1 MANDGFLNLMKIIDG
16 KCKSASHQQ
25 KKDSVNYLEITRII
39 MLCDKTYC
47 HPIHKILRYDFKK
60 EMRKWY
66 KLYDSIIKYTIDH
79 MLNYPLCGF
88 HTEAHI
94 RDAIIFKNR
103 ENVLNDAIKNDDW
116 FNQNNTDL
124 SKYFYNI
131 HETIE
136 ECVVDLDVRYMIL
149 SMIYKEFVDSLF
161 PFKKLQDEMY
171 ADDLFCLAA
180 NIWKLKS
187 FLKLLG
193 GRIENIYY
201 ANIGG

>member
-16 KCKSASHQQ
+16 GTKSASPIN
-25 KKDSVNYLEITRII
+25 KKDSVNYLGITRII
-39 MLCDKTYC
+39 MMCDKKYH

-66 KLYDSIIKYTIDH
+66 KIYDSIVKYTIDH
-79 MLNYPLCGF
+79 MRNYPLCEH

-94 RDAIIFKNR
+94 RDVIIFKNR

-124 SKYFYNI
+124 SKYFYHI

-136 ECVVDLDVRYMIL
+136 GCVDDLAVRDKIL
-149 SMIYKEFVDSLF
+149 SMIYQAFTDSLF
-161 PFKKLQDEMY
+161 PVKKLQDEMY
-171 ADDLFCLAA
+171 ADSLFCLVTS
-180 NIWKLKS
+180 IRKIKR
-187 FLKLLG
+187 FLKVLG
-193 GRIENIYY
+193 DRIDKIYY
-201 ANIGG
+201 TNIGG